1 MFPHTSIVKNCMDN
15 DGAVQNVQHATPR
28 CRVFLWVSGKA
39 HSEEEIVAG
48 HLSPVLVS
56 VSQLAFREKKKKTQK
71 TNPALV
77 CSLYSFPWCKHLG
90 HGPGQA
96 SNVTLLNVEMGGDG
110 Q

>member
-56 VSQLAFREKKKKTQK
+56 VSQLAFREKKKKPRRQTQPSFVVFTPFHGVSISATVQAK
-71 TNPALV
+71 PA
-77 CSLYSFPWCKHLG
+77 
-90 HGPGQA
+90 
-96 SNVTLLNVEMGGDG
+96 M
-110 Q
+110 